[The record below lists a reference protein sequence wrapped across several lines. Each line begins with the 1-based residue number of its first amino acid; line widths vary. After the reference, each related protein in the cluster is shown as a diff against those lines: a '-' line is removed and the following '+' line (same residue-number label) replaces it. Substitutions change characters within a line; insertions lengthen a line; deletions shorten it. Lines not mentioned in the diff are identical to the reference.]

1 MGVSTCHLSIGY
13 HEDSPSNLWRSS
25 QSNSE
30 RGGLEEL
37 PLPPIGFSVDPV
49 FKTCARGTRFVR
61 VYCRSG
67 KYPCAWDEFRH
78 FGTTKSR
85 FDHHTDPPRSQS
97 RAILYAA
104 AGPEAISTVLAE
116 VFQETRLIDRKRND
130 PWVVIFDVTKPVA
143 LLDTT
148 GHWPVR
154 AGGNM
159 SINSGR
165 RDRSRAWSRAIY
177 EAYATVE
184 GLWYPSS
191 ITNQSCVAL
200 YERARPAMPPR
211 PVLNEPLNSPKLL
224 RGLLECAATLNYMVA

>member
-1 MGVSTCHLSIGY
+1 M
-13 HEDSPSNLWRSS
+13 ED
-25 QSNSE
+25 
-30 RGGLEEL
+30 L
-37 PLPPIGFSVDPV
+37 PLPPVGFSVDPILE
-49 FKTCARGTRFVR
+49 TCPTGTRFVR
-61 VYCRSG
+61 IYCRSG
-67 KYPCAWDEFRH
+67 KHPCAWDEFRH
-78 FGTTKSR
+78 FGPTKSR
-85 FDHHTDPPRSQS
+85 FDHHTDPARNQS

-104 AGPEAISTVLAE
+104 AGPGAISTVLAE

-130 PWVVIFDVTKPVA
+130 PWVVIFDITRPVE

-177 EAYATVE
+177 DAYATAE
-184 GLWYPSS
+184 GIWYPSS

-200 YERARPAMPPR
+200 YDRALTAMPSR
-211 PVLNEPLNSPKLL
+211 PIYNEPLDSPKLL
-224 RGLLECAATLNYMVA
+224 RGLLECAAIINYMVA